1 MRKRGAFIEMPLN
14 GFIYLFV
21 LAAGDLV
28 MDEGSLIEM
37 SLNGFIYHFVLAA
50 GDLVMDEGSLY

>member
-1 MRKRGAFIEMPLN
+1 LFDRGLVIRKRGAFIEMPLI

-28 MDEGSLIEM
+28 
-37 SLNGFIYHFVLAA
+37 V
-50 GDLVMDEGSLY
+50 DEGSLY